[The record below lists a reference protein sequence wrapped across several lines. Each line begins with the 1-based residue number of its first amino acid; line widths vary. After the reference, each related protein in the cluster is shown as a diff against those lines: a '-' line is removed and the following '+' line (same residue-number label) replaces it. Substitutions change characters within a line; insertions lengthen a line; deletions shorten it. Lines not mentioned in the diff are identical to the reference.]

1 MNYIVQVIMNDTLL
15 QFIQECWKFGKDR
28 VNVFILVDSE
38 TVHSSIDRKYL
49 LKLRN
54 KRPNTKTLIF
64 ANGHFSDCAF
74 MVVIPCSPTGRYQ
87 RYGE

>member
-1 MNYIVQVIMNDTLL
+1 MNYIVQEIMNDTLL
-15 QFIQECWKFGKDR
+15 QLIQEYWEYGKGR

-38 TVHSSIDRKYL
+38 TVHSSTDRKYL
-49 LKLRN
+49 LKLTN

-64 ANGHFSDCAF
+64 ANGHFSVFSF